1 MTAPFRLA
9 LILSF
14 AAGCYLP
21 PSATNAPLR
30 SPEGVAVTLV
40 GQDCEDH
47 RGADSD
53 PVSREVGVK
62 VRFDNATDHS
72 LRIAERAIRLV
83 VGDYTAWVRSPGVVD
98 VKPHD
103 SATVVMDFTHHT
115 LCARAREFVIN
126 WDQALSLDD
135 RPIAVANLAFRP

>member
-1 MTAPFRLA
+1 MTPPFRLA
-9 LILSF
+9 LLLSL
-14 AAGCYLP
+14 AAGCYMR

-30 SPEGVAVTLV
+30 SPEGVGVTLV

-47 RGADSD
+47 RGADGE
-53 PVSREVGVK
+53 PVSRDLGVK
-62 VRFDNATDHS
+62 VRFDNSTDHA

-83 VGDYTAWVRSPGVVD
+83 IDDYTAEVKSPGVVD

-103 SATVVMDFTHHT
+103 SATVIMDFTHHAV
-115 LCARAREFVIN
+115 CEPDREFVIN

-135 RPIAVANLAFRP
+135 RPIVVANLSFRP